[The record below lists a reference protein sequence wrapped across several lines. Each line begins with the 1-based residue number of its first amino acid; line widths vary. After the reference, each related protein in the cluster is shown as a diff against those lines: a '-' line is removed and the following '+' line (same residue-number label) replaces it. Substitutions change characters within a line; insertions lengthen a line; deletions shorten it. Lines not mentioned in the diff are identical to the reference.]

1 MRSNLFIAFFFFVFA
16 GILSAQAPE
25 AVQYQAVARDVA
37 GNPLLNKN
45 ISVKFNVRSGGV
57 EGTIVYSEKHNTY
70 SNSFGLVNLQLGKG
84 EILGGFFPSIQWEN
98 GTYYLETLMDPL
110 GGSNYQVL
118 GVTQLISVPF
128 ALYAKTAG
136 NTVNGDGDA
145 DPQNEIQS
153 LTVNGHNL
161 SLSKGNTIVLP
172 DDVNDADADPQNE
185 LQMITQA
192 GNTVT
197 LSKGGGSI
205 TLSADNDGDPI
216 NEIQTITQAGNTISL
231 SKGGGSVTINPND
244 ADADP
249 QNEIQ
254 TLSVNGNQLS
264 LSKGNT
270 VTLPGGGTD
279 KQWTE
284 AGLDIYY
291 DKGRVSVGTDISN
304 ADFTLKGS
312 QAFLTPANFARM
324 GLGTYLDNSSYI
336 SLLGAQGYPSVT
348 LETDVT
354 YPDRGLIS
362 LWKESDKEM
371 IELGSGSK
379 GGYIDF
385 YNNNGKLTNLI
396 AYDDAT
402 NPSGF
407 FSSYTATGKQQAY
420 LGSHNGST
428 PSGLILALNP
438 NEDANVALSNLNNY
452 PYNGLMAVQSN
463 GNDVAGVYADQ
474 SGYGIVWGDIKSFR
488 MKYPGRANQEIW
500 YASLEGPEA
509 AAYTRGTAKLV
520 KGEAF
525 VEFPE
530 HYKVVANPE
539 SMTVII
545 TPLSADSK
553 GMAVIEKTGK
563 GIKVKELSGGKGNY
577 SFDWEVKC
585 VRSGHENFRVVRD
598 SDELQHPKLD
608 KNSSNNKVA
617 RQRDTNR
624 K

>member
-1 MRSNLFIAFFFFVFA
+1 MRSSLFIAFFLFVFT

-57 EGTIVYSEKHNTY
+57 EGTIVYSERHNTY

-84 EILGGFFPSIQWEN
+84 EILTGFFPGIQWEN
-98 GTYYLETLMDPL
+98 GTYYLETLIDPL
-110 GGSNYQVL
+110 GGTNYQAL
-118 GVTQLISVPF
+118 GTTQLVSVPF

-136 NTVNGDGDA
+136 NTINGDGDS

-161 SLSKGNTIVLP
+161 SLSKGNTVVLP

-185 LQMITQA
+185 LQMITQN
-192 GNTVT
+192 GNTIS
-197 LSKGGGSI
+197 LSKGGGSV
-205 TLSADNDGDPI
+205 TLTADNDGDPA
-216 NEIQTITQAGNTISL
+216 NEIQTISQTGNTISL

-254 TLSVNGNQLS
+254 TLTINGNQLS
-264 LSKGNT
+264 ISKGNS

-279 KQWTE
+279 KQWSE

-291 DKGRVSVGTDISN
+291 NKGSVSVGTDISS
-304 ADFTLKGS
+304 ADFTIKGN
-312 QAFLTPANFARM
+312 QDFLTPANLSRM

-336 SLLGAQGYPSVT
+336 SLLGAQGNPSVT

-354 YPDRGLIS
+354 YPDRGLVSI
-362 LWKESDKEM
+362 WKESNKEM

-385 YNNNGKLTNLI
+385 YNNNGYLTNLI
-396 AYDDAT
+396 TYDNAT

-407 FSSYTATGKQQAY
+407 FSSYTATGKQQSFM
-420 LGSHNGST
+420 GSHNGT
-428 PSGLILALNP
+428 NPSGLILALNP
-438 NEDANVALSNLNNY
+438 AEDPNVALSNLNNY
-452 PYNGLMAVQSN
+452 PSNGLMAVQYY

-474 SGYGIVWGDIKSFR
+474 SGFGILWGDIKSFR
-488 MKYPGRANQEIW
+488 MKYPGRDGQEIW
-500 YASLEGPEA
+500 YASIEGPEA
-509 AAYTRGTAKLV
+509 AAYTRGTASLIN
-520 KGEAF
+520 GEAF
-525 VEFPE
+525 VEFPD
-530 HYKVVANPE
+530 HYQVVANPE

-553 GMAVIEKTGK
+553 GMAVVEKTGK
-563 GIKVKELSGGKGNY
+563 GIRVKELAGGTGNY

-585 VRSGHENFRVVRD
+585 VRSGHENFRVVR
-598 SDELQHPKLD
+598 SEDEVKYPKPA
-608 KNSSNNKVA
+608 KSNEIQKKA
-617 RQRDTNR
+617 RLRNTQR
-624 K
+624 